1 MEVHR
6 CYINTEHNPADI
18 ATRPETWI
26 EKKHLWFHG
35 PAFLAADKRTW
46 PRNMHLEDHVVSV
59 SAAAEGLDEVQ
70 TLILDD
76 RPSEETER
84 TQPVVQMNSQLQ
96 EIIDLQSSH
105 FPEEFK
111 GKETHLTRNLGL
123 FKDVDGILR
132 CKGRL
137 MHADLSYETQHPI
150 LLPKDCEF
158 TTKIIK
164 DAHESH
170 YHVGVPHTLSVIR
183 HRYWI
188 PQGRVQVRKVI
199 QKCPQ
204 CIKHGGGPY
213 QLPKTP
219 ALPVERVKYSSPFT
233 YTGVDYFGPMHVET
247 SNGKEKRWICLFTC
261 LVVRAIH
268 LEVVQDM
275 RAEEFLLALR
285 RFVASRGAPSHIMS
299 DNAMQFKLMS
309 EVLSS
314 NYCTQNKIFWKFIP
328 QLAPWHGG
336 VYERLVSVVKH
347 CLKRTLEKHLL
358 SDNQLLTVLKEV
370 EAVVNTRPLT
380 YVGADV
386 DYVLKPADFLSMG
399 KCLELDLPIDQLT
412 PATITKET
420 LVEGWR
426 RGQKVMKEFKN
437 MFIGQYLL
445 NLREKYQHSPKQP
458 RVMSHIKPCVGDI
471 VQIKGEQKNRNQW
484 KVGRISELIKG
495 SDGEVRVARVRVENT
510 DFIRSIGHL
519 YPLEAEVV
527 SEYNGAPNSVNLP
540 EVPEVPTAVELDQI
554 PAYPLQD
561 QVAIDVEQLGGVIEE
576 ITGSH
581 QDQMND
587 VGDELVNTSPV
598 DAPGA
603 ELSNQDNNDGRP
615 ESSAEDGPES
625 PAEDGRVRRNAA
637 VRAREKIAEWT
648 RQLFA
653 LL

>member
-76 RPSEETER
+76 GPSEEIER
-84 TQPVVQMNSQLQ
+84 TQSAVQMNSQLQ

-164 DAHESH
+164 DAHERH
-170 YHVGVPHTLSVIR
+170 YHVGVPHTLIVIR

-314 NYCTQNKIFWKFIP
+314 NYCTQNKISWKCIP

-336 VYERLVSVVKH
+336 VYKRLVSVVKH

-358 SDNQLLTVLKEV
+358 SDHQLLTVLKEV

-399 KCLELDLPIDQLT
+399 KCLESDLPIDQLT

-437 MFIGQYLL
+437 MFI
-445 NLREKYQHSPKQP
+445 SQP
-458 RVMSHIKPCVGDI
+458 
-471 VQIKGEQKNRNQW
+471 
-484 KVGRISELIKG
+484 
-495 SDGEVRVARVRVENT
+495 
-510 DFIRSIGHL
+510 
-519 YPLEAEVV
+519 
-527 SEYNGAPNSVNLP
+527 
-540 EVPEVPTAVELDQI
+540 
-554 PAYPLQD
+554 
-561 QVAIDVEQLGGVIEE
+561 
-576 ITGSH
+576 
-581 QDQMND
+581 
-587 VGDELVNTSPV
+587 
-598 DAPGA
+598 
-603 ELSNQDNNDGRP
+603 
-615 ESSAEDGPES
+615 
-625 PAEDGRVRRNAA
+625 
-637 VRAREKIAEWT
+637 
-648 RQLFA
+648 
-653 LL
+653 